1 MVGRADG
8 APDAAPIRRAENL
21 WRSLPIKDYG
31 LEMGQRTKKRSP
43 LVIFGLVGVVSAVI
57 IFALRRDEAA
67 PGPPPVEQVASG
79 ATNPIIGGKSTA
91 SASNQPLSQGAEKG
105 LEILVGEGNELL
117 NKRDFAA
124 AEEKY
129 RQAVALSPEQE
140 DLHYNLGL
148 ALARQGKVE
157 EAKKHYEKALQLF
170 PDYAEAQNNLGN
182 LLLAQNKI
190 DEAIA
195 LFRKAIQNSPENA
208 SFRNNLGTALARQQ
222 MVAEATAEFQ
232 EAVRLAPDYAEA
244 RVNLANALLA
254 SGKPDEAVAQL
265 NEALRLKPGY
275 KPALQTLQRAR
286 DRQRAPAR

>member
-1 MVGRADG
+1 MGRG
-8 APDAAPIRRAENL
+8 
-21 WRSLPIKDYG
+21 
-31 LEMGQRTKKRSP
+31 TKKRSP
-43 LVIFGLVGVVSAVI
+43 LVMFGFVGVVLAAI
-57 IFALRRDEAA
+57 IFAVWRGGDALPQA
-67 PGPPPVEQVASG
+67 PPVGQSASPSR
-79 ATNPIIGGKSTA
+79 ATNPIIGGTSNA
-91 SASNQPLSQGAEKG
+91 SATNQPLSQDARV
-105 LEILVGEGNELL
+105 EILVAEGNELV

-140 DLHYNLGL
+140 DLHYNLGI
-148 ALARQGKVE
+148 ALARQGKAD
-157 EAKKHYEKALQLF
+157 EAKKHYEKALELF

-182 LLLAQNKI
+182 LLLSQNKM

-195 LFRKAIQNSPENA
+195 LFRQAIENSPENP

-222 MVAEATAEFQ
+222 MIPEAIAEFQ

-265 NEALRLKPGY
+265 NEALRLKPDY

-286 DRQRAPAR
+286 DRQRALAR

>member
-1 MVGRADG
+1 MGR
-8 APDAAPIRRAENL
+8 
-21 WRSLPIKDYG
+21 
-31 LEMGQRTKKRSP
+31 RTKKQRSP
-43 LVIFGLVGVVSAVI
+43 LVIFGFVGVVGAAI
-57 IFALRRDEAA
+57 LFALRRDGNA
-67 PGPPPVEQVASG
+67 PPQPPPVEQATSH
-79 ATNPIIGGKSTA
+79 ATNPIIGKSTA
-91 SASNQPLSQGAEKG
+91 SISNQPLSQAAEKG
-105 LEILVGEGNELL
+105 VEILVAEGNELL

-140 DLHYNLGL
+140 DLHYNLGI

-182 LLLAQNKI
+182 LLLSQNKM

-195 LFRKAIQNSPENA
+195 LFRQAIQNSPENP
-208 SFRNNLGTALARQQ
+208 SFRNNLGTAFARRQ
-222 MVAEATAEFQ
+222 MVAEAIAEFQ
-232 EAVRLAPDYAEA
+232 EAVRLAPDYVEA

-254 SGKPDEAVAQL
+254 SGRPDEAVAQL

-275 KPALQTLQRAR
+275 NPALQTLQRAR
-286 DRQRAPAR
+286 ERQRAPAR

>member
-1 MVGRADG
+1 MGR
-8 APDAAPIRRAENL
+8 
-21 WRSLPIKDYG
+21 
-31 LEMGQRTKKRSP
+31 RTKKRSP
-43 LVIFGLVGVVSAVI
+43 LVIFGFAGLVAAAI
-57 IFALRRDEAA
+57 IFALRRDGNA
-67 PGPPPVEQVASG
+67 PLQSPPEQVAPR
-79 ATNPIIGGKSTA
+79 ATNPIISLKSTA
-91 SASNQPLSQGAEKG
+91 STSNQPLSQIAEKG
-105 LEILVGEGNELL
+105 VEIFVAEGNELL
-117 NKRDFAA
+117 NKRDFAS

-140 DLHYNLGL
+140 DLHYNLGI

-157 EAKKHYEKALQLF
+157 EAKKHYEKALELF

-182 LLLAQNKI
+182 LLLTQNKME
-190 DEAIA
+190 EAIA
-195 LFRKAIQNSPENA
+195 LFRKAIQNAPENP

-232 EAVRLAPDYAEA
+232 VAVGLAPDYAEA

-275 KPALQTLQRAR
+275 KPALQTLQRAQ

>member
-1 MVGRADG
+1 MGRA
-8 APDAAPIRRAENL
+8 
-21 WRSLPIKDYG
+21 S
-31 LEMGQRTKKRSP
+31 KKRSP
-43 LVIFGLVGVVSAVI
+43 VVIFGFVGVVCAAI
-57 IFALRRDEAA
+57 IFALRRDGNA
-67 PGPPPVEQVASG
+67 PPPSPPVEQVASR
-79 ATNPIIGGKSTA
+79 ATNPIIGGNSTA
-91 SASNQPLSQGAEKG
+91 SATNPPLSQGAEKG
-105 LEILVGEGNELL
+105 IEILVAEGNELL
-117 NKRDFAA
+117 NKREFAA

-140 DLHYNLGL
+140 DLHYNLGI

-157 EAKKHYEKALQLF
+157 EAKKHYEKALELF

-182 LLLAQNKI
+182 LLLSQNKM

-195 LFRKAIQNSPENA
+195 LFRKAIENSPENA
-208 SFRNNLGTALARQQ
+208 SFRNNLGTALARRQ

-254 SGKPDEAVAQL
+254 TGKPDEAITQL

-286 DRQRAPAR
+286 DQQRAPAR

>member
-1 MVGRADG
+1 M
-8 APDAAPIRRAENL
+8 
-21 WRSLPIKDYG
+21 WRNSPIKGYG
-31 LEMGQRTKKRSP
+31 PEMGRRKKKRSP
-43 LVIFGLVGVVSAVI
+43 LVIFGFVGVLCAAI
-57 IFALRRDEAA
+57 IFALRRDGNA
-67 PGPPPVEQVASG
+67 PLQSPPEQVAPR
-79 ATNPIIGGKSTA
+79 ATNPIISLKSTA
-91 SASNQPLSQGAEKG
+91 STSNQPLSQSAEKG
-105 LEILVGEGNELL
+105 VEIFVAEGNELL
-117 NKRDFAA
+117 NKRDFAS

-140 DLHYNLGL
+140 DLHYNLGI
-148 ALARQGKVE
+148 ACARQGKVE

-182 LLLAQNKI
+182 LLLSQNKM

-195 LFRKAIQNSPENA
+195 LFRQAIQNSPENP

-232 EAVRLAPDYAEA
+232 VAVGLAPDYAEA

-286 DRQRAPAR
+286 DQQGTLAR

>member
-1 MVGRADG
+1 MV
-8 APDAAPIRRAENL
+8 
-21 WRSLPIKDYG
+21 S
-31 LEMGQRTKKRSP
+31 EMGRGTKKWP
-43 LVIFGLVGVVSAVI
+43 ALLILGFVGVVWAAI
-57 IFALRRDEAA
+57 IFALRRDGNA
-67 PGPPPVEQVASG
+67 PPQPPPVEQVASR
-79 ATNPIIGGKSTA
+79 ATNPIISLKSTA

-105 LEILVGEGNELL
+105 VEIFVAEGNELL

-140 DLHYNLGL
+140 DLHYNLGI

-157 EAKKHYEKALQLF
+157 EAKRHYEKALQLF

-182 LLLAQNKI
+182 LLLSQNKM

-195 LFRKAIQNSPENA
+195 LFRQAIQNSPENP

-244 RVNLANALLA
+244 RVNLANAFLA
-254 SGKPDEAVAQL
+254 SGRPDEAVAQL

-275 KPALQTLQRAR
+275 KPALQTLQRAQGQPR
-286 DRQRAPAR
+286 PPAR

>member
-1 MVGRADG
+1 M
-8 APDAAPIRRAENL
+8 
-21 WRSLPIKDYG
+21 WRNSPIKGYG
-31 LEMGQRTKKRSP
+31 LEMGRRKKKRST
-43 LVIFGLVGVVSAVI
+43 LVIFGFVGVAGAAI
-57 IFALRRDEAA
+57 IFALRRD
-67 PGPPPVEQVASG
+67 GNVPPPSPTVGQVAPR
-79 ATNPIIGGKSTA
+79 ATNPIISLKSTA
-91 SASNQPLSQGAEKG
+91 SASNQPLSQDAEKG
-105 LEILVGEGNELL
+105 VERFVAEGNELL

-140 DLHYNLGL
+140 DLHYNLGI
-148 ALARQGKVE
+148 ACARQGKVE

-182 LLLAQNKI
+182 LLLTQNRM

-195 LFRKAIQNSPENA
+195 LFRKAIQNAPEDP
-208 SFRNNLGTALARQQ
+208 SFRNNLGTALARRQ
-222 MVAEATAEFQ
+222 MVTEATAEFQ
-232 EAVRLAPDYAEA
+232 EALRLAPEYAEA

-254 SGKPDEAVAQL
+254 SGRKDEAVAQL

-286 DRQRAPAR
+286 DQQGTLAR

>member
-1 MVGRADG
+1 MV
-8 APDAAPIRRAENL
+8 
-21 WRSLPIKDYG
+21 S
-31 LEMGQRTKKRSP
+31 EMGRGTKKWP
-43 LVIFGLVGVVSAVI
+43 ALLILGFVGVVWAAI
-57 IFALRRDEAA
+57 IFALRRDGNA
-67 PGPPPVEQVASG
+67 PPQPPPVEQVASR
-79 ATNPIIGGKSTA
+79 ATNPIISLKSTA

-105 LEILVGEGNELL
+105 VEIFVAEGNELL

-140 DLHYNLGL
+140 DLHYNLGI

-182 LLLAQNKI
+182 LLLSQNKM

-195 LFRKAIQNSPENA
+195 LFRKAIENSPENP

-254 SGKPDEAVAQL
+254 SGRPDEAVAQL

-275 KPALQTLQRAR
+275 KPALQTLQRAQGQPR
-286 DRQRAPAR
+286 PPAR

>member
-1 MVGRADG
+1 MGR
-8 APDAAPIRRAENL
+8 
-21 WRSLPIKDYG
+21 RS
-31 LEMGQRTKKRSP
+31 KKRSP
-43 LVIFGLVGVVSAVI
+43 LVIFGFVGAVSAAI
-57 IFALRRDEAA
+57 IFALRRDGNA
-67 PGPPPVEQVASG
+67 PPQPPPVEQVTSR
-79 ATNPIIGGKSTA
+79 ATNPIISLKSTA
-91 SASNQPLSQGAEKG
+91 GASNQPLSQAAEKG
-105 LEILVGEGNELL
+105 VEIFVAEGNELL

-140 DLHYNLGL
+140 DLHYNLGI

-157 EAKKHYEKALQLF
+157 EAKKHYEKALELF

-182 LLLAQNKI
+182 LLLSQNKM

-195 LFRKAIQNSPENA
+195 LFRQAIQNGPDNP

-222 MVAEATAEFQ
+222 MVAEAITEFQ

-254 SGKPDEAVAQL
+254 SGRPDEAVAQL
-265 NEALRLKPGY
+265 NEALRLKPDY